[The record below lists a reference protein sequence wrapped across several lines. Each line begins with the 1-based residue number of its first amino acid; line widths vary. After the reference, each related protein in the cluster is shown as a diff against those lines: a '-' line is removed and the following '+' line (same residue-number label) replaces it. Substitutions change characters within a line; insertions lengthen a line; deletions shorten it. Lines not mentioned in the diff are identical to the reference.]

1 MPADPPTARELA
13 DRAEVL
19 HREAEE
25 LLDEVIRTTPPW
37 LIRLESL
44 AEQLHSETVEFGL
57 VAGPTLTLIR
67 GGRDAD

>member
-1 MPADPPTARELA
+1 M
-13 DRAEVL
+13 
-19 HREAEE
+19 
-25 LLDEVIRTTPPW
+25 DEVIRTTPPW

-44 AEQLHSETVEFGL
+44 AEQLHSETVELGL